1 MYGTNSDEVPNKVER
16 ISSDWLDTKTRYQ
29 GFKMPALR
37 RRGISEYK
45 SVAMT
50 STETRDP
57 HELVKLLF
65 IGLTD
70 RIAMARA
77 ALAKGDREA
86 RDIAVTK
93 AQKILFGLSDSLDF
107 KAGGELA
114 LNLEALYEYCLRRLT
129 TAHARED
136 DDIFAEV
143 MDLMVSIR
151 DAWKEIPT
159 TNELARV
166 Q

>member
-1 MYGTNSDEVPNKVER
+1 MYGTNSDEIPNKVER

-45 SVAMT
+45 SAAMT
-50 STETRDP
+50 TAETRDP

-77 ALAKGDREA
+77 SLKKGDREA
-86 RDIAVTK
+86 RAIAVTK
-93 AQKILFGLSDSLDF
+93 AQKILFGLRDSLDF

-114 LNLEALYEYCLRRLT
+114 INLDALYEYCLRRLT
-129 TAHARED
+129 AAHARED

-143 MDLMVSIR
+143 MDLMVTIR
-151 DAWKEIPT
+151 EAWKEIPT
-159 TNELARV
+159 TEEMSSV

>member
-1 MYGTNSDEVPNKVER
+1 
-16 ISSDWLDTKTRYQ
+16 
-29 GFKMPALR
+29 MPALR
-37 RRGISEYK
+37 RRGISEYQ

-50 STETRDP
+50 TTETRDP

-77 ALAKGDREA
+77 ALEKGDRAA
-86 RDIAVTK
+86 RAIAVTK
-93 AQKILFGLSDSLDF
+93 AQKILFGLRDSLDF

-114 LNLEALYEYCLRRLT
+114 VNLDSLYDYCLRRLT
-129 TAHARED
+129 KAHASED
-136 DDIFAEV
+136 DEIFEEV
-143 MDLMVSIR
+143 MELMVSIR

-159 TNELARV
+159 IQELAKV

>member
-1 MYGTNSDEVPNKVER
+1 
-16 ISSDWLDTKTRYQ
+16 
-29 GFKMPALR
+29 MPVLR
-37 RRGISEYK
+37 RHGISEYQ

-50 STETRDP
+50 TTETRDP

-65 IGLTD
+65 VGLTD

-77 ALAKGDREA
+77 ALEKGDREA
-86 RDIAVTK
+86 RAIAVTK
-93 AQKILFGLSDSLDF
+93 AQKILFGLRDSLDF
-107 KAGGELA
+107 KAGGDLA
-114 LNLEALYEYCLRRLT
+114 VNLDSLYDYCLRRLT

-136 DDIFAEV
+136 DEIFAEV
-143 MDLMVSIR
+143 MALMVSIR
-151 DAWKEIPT
+151 EAWKEIPT

>member
-1 MYGTNSDEVPNKVER
+1 
-16 ISSDWLDTKTRYQ
+16 
-29 GFKMPALR
+29 MPGLR

-45 SVAMT
+45 SVALA
-50 STETRDP
+50 SAETRDP

-65 IGLTD
+65 AGLTD
-70 RIAMARA
+70 RIAASRA
-77 ALAKGDREA
+77 ALEKGDRLA
-86 RDIAVTK
+86 RAVAVTK
-93 AQKILFGLSDSLDF
+93 AQKILYGLRDSLDF
-107 KAGGELA
+107 EAGGELA
-114 LNLEALYEYCLRRLT
+114 INLDSLYEYCLRRLT

-136 DDIFAEV
+136 DEIFAEV

-159 TNELARV
+159 TNKMARV

>member
-1 MYGTNSDEVPNKVER
+1 
-16 ISSDWLDTKTRYQ
+16 
-29 GFKMPALR
+29 MPGLR

-45 SVAMT
+45 SVALA
-50 STETRDP
+50 SAETRDP

-65 IGLTD
+65 AGLTD
-70 RIAMARA
+70 RIAASRA
-77 ALAKGDREA
+77 ALEKGDRLA
-86 RDIAVTK
+86 RAVAVTK
-93 AQKILFGLSDSLDF
+93 AQKILYGLRDSLDF
-107 KAGGELA
+107 EAGGELA
-114 LNLEALYEYCLRRLT
+114 INLDSLYEYCLRRLT

-136 DDIFAEV
+136 DEISAEV

-159 TNELARV
+159 TNKMARV

>member
-1 MYGTNSDEVPNKVER
+1 
-16 ISSDWLDTKTRYQ
+16 
-29 GFKMPALR
+29 MPSLR
-37 RRGISEYK
+37 RRGISEYQ

-50 STETRDP
+50 SAETRDP

-77 ALAKGDREA
+77 ALEKGDREA
-86 RDIAVTK
+86 RAIAVTK
-93 AQKILFGLSDSLDF
+93 AQKILFGLRDSLDF
-107 KAGGELA
+107 KAGGDLA
-114 LNLEALYEYCLRRLT
+114 VNLDSLYDYCLRRLT

-136 DDIFAEV
+136 DEIFAEV
-143 MDLMVSIR
+143 MALMVSIR
-151 DAWKEIPT
+151 EAWKEIPT
-159 TNELARV
+159 TKELARV